1 MVEPVR
7 WDLVD
12 VGSHTV
18 WQGAE
23 DFIEELD
30 LSKIAMSPNGAT
42 RSIFSQT
49 AIFNQ
54 AAPYPADSIKC
65 LDLAENAG
73 IRKRRQRSKSS
84 GRPLTH

>member
-1 MVEPVR
+1 MVKAGAM
-7 WDLVD
+7 
-12 VGSHTV
+12 GSCRGHTV

-30 LSKIAMSPNGAT
+30 LSKIAMSPNGTT
-42 RSIFSQT
+42 RSIFGQT